1 MIKTSGLD
9 KPMTDRLLIRSKTS
23 PTLSPAR
30 SAADPGV
37 TSLINGGTGFPSV
50 AKSYI
55 GML

>member
-37 TSLINGGTGFPSV
+37 TSFTYGGTGFPSA
-50 AKSYI
+50 AKS
-55 GML
+55 

>member
-9 KPMTDRLLIRSKTS
+9 KPMTDRLLTLSKTS

-37 TSLINGGTGFPSV
+37 TSLTYGGTGLPSA
-50 AKSYI
+50 AKSEI
-55 GML
+55 VMF